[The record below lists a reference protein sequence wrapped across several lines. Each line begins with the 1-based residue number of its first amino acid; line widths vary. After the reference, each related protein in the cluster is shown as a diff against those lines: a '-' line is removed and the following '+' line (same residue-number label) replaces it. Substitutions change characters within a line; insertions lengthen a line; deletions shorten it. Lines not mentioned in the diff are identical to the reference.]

1 MRIGP
6 QHGITR
12 RGLLQAGLAGACAA
26 RAAAPRS
33 PKWSSRAIRPSAPP
47 EARPIPRRVLK
58 LLDRA
63 MQSFY
68 GGDSPLDAWKK
79 VARPGEVVG
88 LKVNCLSGKGAATNP
103 VLVEAIC
110 ERLQQAGI
118 PQKDIVIW
126 DRLNSDLESAG
137 YRVASRKD
145 RIRCIGNDA
154 AGYDTDL
161 AVYGSVGS
169 LLSNTLTRT
178 CDAVINLPV
187 LKDHGIVGRDAG
199 AQEPVR
205 RHSQSRTSTTPNA
218 GDPYVADV
226 NMLPPI
232 RRKVRLTICDGL
244 TAQYEG
250 GPSYMPQWSWP
261 YNGLMVARD
270 PVALDYTGWQI
281 LERKRAEK
289 GMKPLRELHR
299 EPLYIATAAD
309 AAPPAGDE
317 RSEADRRG
325 GGVTPWIAE
334 SFFRRWRFRALRRAR
349 RSPMP
354 GSPSRRDSTRSC
366 PTRRSSASC
375 APASA

>member
-1 MRIGP
+1 MRAGP
-6 QHGITR
+6 QYGITR
-12 RGLLQAGLAGACAA
+12 RGLLQVGLAGVLAG
-26 RAAAPRS
+26 RAAAAEKSKVVIGRDPGLRGGGRS
-33 PKWSSRAIRPSAPP
+33 PDSA
-47 EARPIPRRVLK
+47 RVLK
-58 LLDRA
+58 ILDRA

-68 GGDSPLDAWKK
+68 GGDSSIDAWRN

-88 LKVNCLSGKGAATNP
+88 LKVNCLSGKGAATST

-118 PQKDIVIW
+118 PQNDIVIW

-145 RIRCIGNDA
+145 RIRCVGNDT
-154 AGYDTDL
+154 AGYDNELT
-161 AVYGSVGS
+161 VFGSAGS
-169 LLSNTLTRT
+169 LLSNTLAHT

-187 LKDHGIVGRDAG
+187 LKDHGIAG
-199 AQEPVR
+199 VTLALKNLFGAI
-205 RHSQSRTSTTPNA
+205 HNPNKYHIDA

-226 NMLPPI
+226 NMFPAI

-244 TAQYEG
+244 MAQYEG

-261 YNGLMVARD
+261 YNGLIVARD

-299 EPLYIATAAD
+299 EPVYIATAAD
-309 AAPPAGDE
+309 ARHRLGTNDPN
-317 RSEADRRG
+317 RI
-325 GGVTPWIAE
+325 GVVE
-334 SFFRRWRFRALRRAR
+334 V
-349 RSPMP
+349 
-354 GSPSRRDSTRSC
+354 
-366 PTRRSSASC
+366 
-375 APASA
+375 